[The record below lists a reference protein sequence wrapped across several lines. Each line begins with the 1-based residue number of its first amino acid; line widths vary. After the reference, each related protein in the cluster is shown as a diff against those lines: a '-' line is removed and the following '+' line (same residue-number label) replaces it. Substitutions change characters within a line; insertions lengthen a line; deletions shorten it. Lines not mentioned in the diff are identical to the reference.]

1 MPDRLRR
8 NGLEQETRLVIAV
21 PEHGGET
28 GTAAGSSADLRQR
41 KTQHIV
47 AMYQTDT
54 SNWHTT

>member
-21 PEHGGET
+21 PEHAGGAGAE
-28 GTAAGSSADLRQR
+28 AGSSADLRQPATR
-41 KTQHIV
+41 HIV
-47 AMYQTDT
+47 AMYQFDT